1 MPPPAS
7 AQPPDAPTG
16 PKSRL
21 PAAVWA
27 LGTVSLLTDAAADL
41 VYPLLPTLLGSALAL
56 GAMEGAAE
64 LVASFVKAWA
74 GRVADRRGAH
84 GRFVVL
90 GYGLAALAKPLVA
103 LCVAPYQIVLARTLD
118 RTGKGLRSGPRDA
131 ILAEATPEAQ
141 RGVAFGVHRM
151 MDNLGAVIGPLL
163 AFGLLSAGLS
173 VRTVIGASI
182 VPGALAVLV
191 AAWAV
196 RGVHVAR
203 VSAREAADAPLPED
217 ARRLLL
223 ATGVFALGAA
233 ADSFLLLRLSQ
244 LGLPLRLVPIAWV
257 TLQLGKA
264 LLNVPG
270 GALADR
276 WGPRRVLIGS
286 WIVYAAA
293 YGAFALA
300 PGFRSFWAIFPLYAA
315 HYGLGEGAEK
325 ALMARLSPAHARG
338 RAFGAQHAVHGA
350 MLLPANLAFGL
361 LVTAHPQIAF
371 GGAAAL
377 AAVAA
382 LLLGRVADPRVA

>member
-1 MPPPAS
+1 M
-7 AQPPDAPTG
+7 
-16 PKSRL
+16 
-21 PAAVWA
+21 WA

-41 VYPLLPTLLGSALAL
+41 VYPLLPALLGSALAL

-74 GRVADRRGAH
+74 GRAADRRGTH

-90 GYGLAALAKPLVA
+90 GYSLAALAKPLVA
-103 LCVAPYQIVLARTLD
+103 LCTAPYQIVLARALD

-141 RGVAFGVHRM
+141 RGIAFGVHRM

-163 AFGLLSAGLS
+163 AFALLSAGFS
-173 VRTVIGASI
+173 VRKVIGASI

-203 VSAREAADAPLPED
+203 AARREAETAALPAE
-217 ARRLLL
+217 ARRLLV
-223 ATGVFALGAA
+223 ATAVFALGAA
-233 ADSFLLLRLSQ
+233 ADSFLLFRLAE

-286 WIVYAAA
+286 WWVYALA
-293 YGAFALA
+293 YGAFAFA
-300 PGFRSFWAIFPLYAA
+300 PGWKAFWAVFPLYAA

-325 ALMARLSPAHARG
+325 ALMARVVPAHARG
-338 RAFGAQHAVHGA
+338 GAFGAQHAVHGA

-361 LVTAHPQIAF
+361 LVTAHPRLAF

-377 AAVAA
+377 AATAA
-382 LLLGRVADPRVA
+382 LLLARLPEAPPEGAAPRG

>member
-1 MPPPAS
+1 MADSVTPSAS
-7 AQPPDAPTG
+7 GST
-16 PKSRL
+16 SRRL

-41 VYPLLPTLLGSALAL
+41 VYPLLPALLGSALAL

-64 LVASFVKAWA
+64 LVASLVKAWA
-74 GRVADRRGAH
+74 GRVADRRHSH

-103 LCVAPYQIVLARTLD
+103 LCTTPLQIVLARTMD

-131 ILAEATPEAQ
+131 ILTEATPEAQ
-141 RGVAFGVHRM
+141 RGLAFGVHRM

-173 VRTVIGASI
+173 VRKVIGFSI

-196 RGVHVAR
+196 RGVVIAKKTHAET
-203 VSAREAADAPLPED
+203 SAVPLSDDA
-217 ARRLLL
+217 RLLL
-223 ATGVFALGAA
+223 VATGVFALGAA
-233 ADSFLLLRLSQ
+233 ADSFLLFRLSQ

-276 WGPRRVLIGS
+276 IGPRRVLLMS
-286 WIVYAAA
+286 WLVYALA
-293 YGAFALA
+293 YAAFAFA
-300 PGFRSFWAIFPLYAA
+300 PGYRSFWLIFVLYAA

-325 ALMARLSPAHARG
+325 ALMARLVDPRARG
-338 RAFGAQHAVHGA
+338 AAFGAQHAVHGA
-350 MLLPANLAFGL
+350 MLLPANLAFGF
-361 LVTAHPQIAF
+361 LVTQHPRIAF
-371 GGAAAL
+371 LGAAG
-377 AAVAA
+377 AA
-382 LLLGRVADPRVA
+382 LLGAALLTRTAKVAPA

>member
-1 MPPPAS
+1 MADSVTPSAS
-7 AQPPDAPTG
+7 GST
-16 PKSRL
+16 SRRL

-41 VYPLLPTLLGSALAL
+41 VYPLLPALLGSALAL

-64 LVASFVKAWA
+64 LVASLVKAWA
-74 GRVADRRGAH
+74 GRVADRRHSH

-103 LCVAPYQIVLARTLD
+103 LCTTPLQIVLARTMD

-131 ILAEATPEAQ
+131 ILTEATPEAQ
-141 RGVAFGVHRM
+141 RGLAFGVHRM

-173 VRTVIGASI
+173 VRKVIGFSI

-196 RGVHVAR
+196 RGVVIAKKTHAET
-203 VSAREAADAPLPED
+203 SAVPLSDDA
-217 ARRLLL
+217 RLLL
-223 ATGVFALGAA
+223 VATGVFALGAA
-233 ADSFLLLRLSQ
+233 ADSFLLFRLSQ

-276 WGPRRVLIGS
+276 IGPRRVLLMG
-286 WIVYAAA
+286 WFVYALSYA
-293 YGAFALA
+293 AFAFA
-300 PGFRSFWAIFPLYAA
+300 PGYRSFWLIFVLYAA

-325 ALMARLSPAHARG
+325 ALMARLVDPRARG
-338 RAFGAQHAVHGA
+338 AAFGAQHAVHGA
-350 MLLPANLAFGL
+350 MLLPANLAFGF
-361 LVTAHPQIAF
+361 LVTQHPRIAF
-371 GGAAAL
+371 LGAAG
-377 AAVAA
+377 AA
-382 LLLGRVADPRVA
+382 LLGAALLTRTAKVAPA